1 MTFTVPREKKLH
13 ELIKMEKKSQKN
25 ISYIL
30 EFFNTARSV
39 ASSLTNLVNTDTI
52 KINVK
57 LAKLNINIVTVFLN
71 MKFLKMV

>member
-1 MTFTVPREKKLH
+1 
-13 ELIKMEKKSQKN
+13 MEKKSQKN

-30 EFFNTARSV
+30 ELFNTARSV

>member
-1 MTFTVPREKKLH
+1 
-13 ELIKMEKKSQKN
+13 MEKKSQKN